1 MKVYQIDAL
10 VKRLEILKHDPS
22 NDKRTFNRVVGEMV
36 EWLDDI
42 SPTFNR
48 SAQRRK
54 IVMEIIYNDRRTTS

>member
-10 VKRLEILKHDPS
+10 VRRLEEIKKDPS